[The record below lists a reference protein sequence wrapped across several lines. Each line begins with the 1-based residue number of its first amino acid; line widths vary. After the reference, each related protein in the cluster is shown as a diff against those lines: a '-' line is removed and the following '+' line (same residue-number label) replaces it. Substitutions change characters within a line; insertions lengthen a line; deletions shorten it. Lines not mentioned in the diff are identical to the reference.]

1 MLVSVDNIEII
12 LVPSLISE
20 VVPRDWAFS
29 NLPSVSK
36 SKLSTAVANL
46 SSDTRLKEPN
56 FELHVGGRLKNEKET
71 KFSIQSLRDLYKDIR
86 NLMDGYMGYNQIRMT
101 PEDEELRAF
110 RTPKGLLH
118 GYALWTQECLG
129 LRNL

>member
-46 SSDTRLKEPN
+46 SSDTNLTVER
-56 FELHVGGRLKNEKET
+56 T
-71 KFSIQSLRDLYKDIR
+71 K
-86 NLMDGYMGYNQIRMT
+86 
-101 PEDEELRAF
+101 LRASC
-110 RTPKGLLH
+110 RRK
-118 GYALWTQECLG
+118 AEKRK
-129 LRNL
+129 RNKVLNPIPSRLV